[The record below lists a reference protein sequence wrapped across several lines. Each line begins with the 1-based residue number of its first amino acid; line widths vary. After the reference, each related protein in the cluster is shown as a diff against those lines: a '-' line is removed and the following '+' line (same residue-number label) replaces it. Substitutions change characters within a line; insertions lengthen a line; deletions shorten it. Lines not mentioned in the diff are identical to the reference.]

1 MGGVNDYDGEHHW
14 PELDE
19 PIPDDLSALGLDPS
33 CVRWNTL
40 ADPGLAALEAAG
52 EQQGL
57 GGLPTGFVQLDDTL
71 QGLRPG
77 QLIVIGGLTGAG
89 KSVLL
94 GDIFRA
100 WMNLQIPSALVT
112 LEMTRDEVWLRQAAA
127 ACSIDHKRLKAG
139 QLSDDDWSKLAR
151 WVGRTED
158 APSWVCDKPRMTLAE
173 IDALVMGGVEQHGWQ
188 AVIVDYAQIVRHKAG
203 TREREVAEIAA
214 GLKEIARKA
223 KIPVVVGAQL
233 NREANKRTGG
243 VPKMSDLRESA
254 ALEHEADVAV
264 LVHRPDYDDP
274 KSPRV
279 GEADFHVEKNRG
291 GPKGVITVA
300 ARMHFQRFEEFDTD
314 QLTACVSCYKPHTGD
329 VGTKCPTCSGP
340 RR

>member
-1 MGGVNDYDGEHHW
+1 MSDYDGEHHW

-19 PIPDDLSALGLDPS
+19 PIPDDLSSLGLDPS

-40 ADPGLAALEAAG
+40 ADPGMAALEAAG

-57 GGLPTGFVQLDDTL
+57 GGLPTGFIALDDML

-77 QLIVIGGLTGAG
+77 QLIVVGGLTGAG

-94 GDIFRA
+94 GDFFRA
-100 WMNLQIPSALVT
+100 WMNLKVPSALVT

-127 ACSIDHKRLKAG
+127 ACTIDHKRLKAG
-139 QLSDDDWSKLAR
+139 DLGDSDWSKLAR
-151 WVGRTED
+151 WVGATDD

-173 IDALVMGGVEQHGWQ
+173 IDALTMTGVAEHGWQ
-188 AVIVDYAQIVRHKAG
+188 SLIVDYAQIVRHKAG

-214 GLKEIARKA
+214 GLKEIGRKA

-274 KSPRV
+274 DSPRR
-279 GEADFHVEKNRG
+279 GEADLHVEKNRG

-300 ARMHFQRFEEFDTD
+300 AQMQFQRFDVD
-314 QLTACVSCYKPHTGD
+314 QLTACIACYKSHPGD
-329 VGTKCPTCSGP
+329 VGTKCAACSV
-340 RR
+340 RRP

>member
-1 MGGVNDYDGEHHW
+1 MSNYDSSHDW

-19 PIPDDLSALGLDPS
+19 PVPDDLSSLGLDPS

-40 ADPGLAALEAAG
+40 ADPGLAALETAG

-57 GGLPTGFVQLDDTL
+57 GGLPTGFVQLDEML

-77 QLIVIGGLTGAG
+77 QLVVVGGLTGAG

-94 GDIFRA
+94 GDFFRT
-100 WMNLQIPSALVT
+100 WMNLKVPAALVT
-112 LEMTRDEVWLRQAAA
+112 LEMTRDEVWLRQASA
-127 ACSIDHKRLKAG
+127 ACSVDHKRLKAG
-139 QLSDDDWSKLAR
+139 QLTDIDWSKLAR
-151 WVGRTED
+151 WVGNTDD

-173 IDALVMGGVEQHGWQ
+173 IDALTIIGVAEHGWQ

-214 GLKEIARKA
+214 GLKEIARNA

-233 NREANKRTGG
+233 NREANKRISGA
-243 VPKMSDLRESA
+243 PKMSDLRESA
-254 ALEHEADVAV
+254 ALEHEADVAI

-274 KSPRV
+274 KSARV

-291 GPKGVITVA
+291 GPKGVITVVA
-300 ARMHFQRFEEFDTD
+300 QMHFQRFQEFDID
-314 QLTACVSCYKPHTGD
+314 QLTACVSCFRSHPGD
-329 VGTKCPTCSGP
+329 AGTNCAQCSRGRP
-340 RR
+340 